1 MRKVAGLGVC
11 LAMALAGTVGAATL
25 DSAAVDAR
33 AAQWQP
39 TMRERVWEQ
48 IGWEKGLLP
57 ALATAKQTNRPVF
70 LFTHDGRLEV
80 GRC

>member
-1 MRKVAGLGVC
+1 MRKVTGLGVW
-11 LAMALAGTVGAATL
+11 LAIVLSGAAGAATL
-25 DSAAVDAR
+25 DSAAVDTR

-39 TMRERVWEQ
+39 TTREQAWEQ

-57 ALATAKQTNRPVF
+57 ALATAKKTNRPVF